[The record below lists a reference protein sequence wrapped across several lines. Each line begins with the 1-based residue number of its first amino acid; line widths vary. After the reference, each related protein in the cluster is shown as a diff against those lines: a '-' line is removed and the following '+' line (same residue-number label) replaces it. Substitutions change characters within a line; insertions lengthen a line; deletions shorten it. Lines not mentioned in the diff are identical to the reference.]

1 MNLRELQSRLEKV
14 LVKVTDSWAYEAKTI
29 LLFVL
34 EISPVDLIM
43 DKEKEVPKEKVE
55 LAEAIVVR
63 RIANEPLQYIL
74 GKQAF
79 MGLDFSVDDS
89 VLIPR
94 PETEVLV
101 AWVLE
106 HIKPMKNPKV
116 LDVGTGSGAIAISI
130 AYLNTWTNVYASDI
144 STSAIEKA
152 KQNAVL
158 NHVSGKI
165 RFVESNLFVDVAERD
180 FDLIVSNPPYIPA
193 DEVNDLQN
201 EVALYEPH
209 LALFGGE
216 DGLDFYKRII
226 PEALS
231 YLKDGGILVFEAG
244 HDQAEAIEAML
255 VSAGYEDVNHFSD
268 LCGIPRFIYGKKAL
282 WRHENV

>member
-1 MNLRELQSRLEKV
+1 MKLRELQLRLETV
-14 LVKVTDSWAYEAKTI
+14 LGKATDSWAYEAKTI
-29 LLFVL
+29 LLHVL
-34 EISPVDLIM
+34 EVSPVDLIM
-43 DKEKEVPKEKVE
+43 DKDKEVPDGKVE
-55 LAEAIVVR
+55 MAEAIAVR

-74 GKQAF
+74 GKQGF

-101 AWVLE
+101 EWALGS
-106 HIKPMKNPKV
+106 IKSIKTPKI
-116 LDVGTGSGAIAISI
+116 LDIGTGSGAIAISI
-130 AYLNTWTNVYASDI
+130 ARLNTWTDVYASDI
-144 STSAIEKA
+144 SSSALEKA
-152 KQNAVL
+152 KENSVL

-165 RFVESNLFVDVAERD
+165 HFIESNLFVDVTEKD

-193 DEVNDLQN
+193 VDINGMQR

-231 YLKDGGILVFEAG
+231 FLKDGGILVFEAG
-244 HDQAEAIEAML
+244 HDQAEAIEVML
-255 VSAGYEDVNHFSD
+255 VSAGYEDVNHFCD

>member
-1 MNLRELQSRLEKV
+1 MKLRELQSRLETV
-14 LVKVTDSWAYEAKTI
+14 LGKVTDSWAHEAKII
-29 LLFVL
+29 LLEVL
-34 EISPVDLIM
+34 GITTVDLIM
-43 DKEKEVPKEKVE
+43 DKEKEVPEEKVE
-55 LAEAIVVR
+55 MAEAIAVR
-63 RIANEPLQYIL
+63 RLANEPLQYIL

-101 AWVLE
+101 EWVLE
-106 HIKPMKNPKV
+106 HIKDIKRPKV
-116 LDVGTGSGAIAISI
+116 LDIGTGSGVIAISI
-130 AYLNTWTNVYASDI
+130 AFHNTWADVFASDI
-144 STSAIEKA
+144 SSSAIEKA
-152 KQNAVL
+152 KHNAVI
-158 NHVSGKI
+158 NNVSGKV
-165 RFVESNLFVDVAERD
+165 RFFESNLFVDVSEKE

-193 DEVNDLQN
+193 GEVKGMQK

-231 YLKDGGILVFEAG
+231 YMKDGGILVFEAG
-244 HDQAEAIEAML
+244 HDQADAIEAIM
-255 VSAGYEDVNHFSD
+255 VSAGYEDVDHFSD
-268 LCGIPRFIYGKKAL
+268 LCGVPRFIYGKKAL

>member
-165 RFVESNLFVDVAERD
+165 RFIESNLFVDVAERD

>member
-1 MNLRELQSRLEKV
+1 
-14 LVKVTDSWAYEAKTI
+14 
-29 LLFVL
+29 
-34 EISPVDLIM
+34 
-43 DKEKEVPKEKVE
+43 
-55 LAEAIVVR
+55 
-63 RIANEPLQYIL
+63 
-74 GKQAF
+74 
-79 MGLDFSVDDS
+79 MGLDFSVDDT

-101 AWVLE
+101 EWVLGR
-106 HIKPMKNPKV
+106 IQSIKNPKV

-130 AYLNTWTNVYASDI
+130 ARLNTWTDVYASDI
-144 STSAIEKA
+144 SSPALEKA
-152 KQNAVL
+152 KHNAVL

-165 RFVESNLFVDVAERD
+165 HFIESNLFVDVTEKD

-193 DEVNDLQN
+193 VDINGMQK

-231 YLKDGGILVFEAG
+231 FLKDGGTLVFEAG

-268 LCGIPRFIYGKKAL
+268 LCGVPRFIYGKKAL

>member
-1 MNLRELQSRLEKV
+1 MKLRELQSRLEKV
-14 LVKVTDSWAYEAKTI
+14 LGKVTDSWAHEAKII
-29 LLFVL
+29 LLEVL
-34 EISPVDLIM
+34 DISTVDLIM
-43 DKEKEVPKEKVE
+43 DKEKEVPDEKVE
-55 LAEAIVVR
+55 MAEAIAVR

-101 AWVLE
+101 EWVLE
-106 HIKPMKNPKV
+106 HIKDIKRPKV
-116 LDVGTGSGAIAISI
+116 LDIGTGSGAIAISI
-130 AYLNTWTNVYASDI
+130 AYRNTWADVYASDI
-144 STSAIEKA
+144 SSSAIEKA
-152 KQNAVL
+152 KHNAVI
-158 NHVSGKI
+158 NNVSGKV
-165 RFVESNLFVDVAERD
+165 RFFESNLFVDVSEKD

-193 DEVNDLQN
+193 GEVKVMQR

-231 YLKDGGILVFEAG
+231 YMKDGGILVFEAG
-244 HDQAEAIEAML
+244 HDQADAIEAIM

-268 LCGIPRFIYGKKAL
+268 LCGVPRFIYGKKAL

>member
-1 MNLRELQSRLEKV
+1 MKLRELQSRLEKV
-14 LVKVTDSWAYEAKTI
+14 LEKVTESWVHEAKII
-29 LLFVL
+29 LLEVL
-34 EISPVDLIM
+34 GISTVDLIM
-43 DKEKEVPKEKVE
+43 DKEKEVPDEKVE
-55 LAEAIVVR
+55 MAEAIAVR
-63 RIANEPLQYIL
+63 RLANEPLQYIL

-101 AWVLE
+101 EWVLE
-106 HIKPMKNPKV
+106 RIEDIKSPKV
-116 LDVGTGSGAIAISI
+116 LDIGTGSGAIAISI
-130 AYLNTWTNVYASDI
+130 AYQNTWADVFASDI
-144 STSAIEKA
+144 SSSAIEKA
-152 KQNAVL
+152 KQNAV
-158 NHVSGKI
+158 NNNVSGRV
-165 RFVESNLFVDVAERD
+165 RFFESNLFVDVSEKD

-193 DEVNDLQN
+193 GEVNGMQR

-216 DGLDFYKRII
+216 DGLDFYRRII

-231 YLKDGGILVFEAG
+231 YMKDGGILIFEAG
-244 HDQAEAIEAML
+244 HDQADVIEAIM

-268 LCGIPRFIYGKKAL
+268 LCGVPRFIYGKKVL

>member
-1 MNLRELQSRLEKV
+1 MKLRELQIRLEKV
-14 LVKVTDSWAYEAKTI
+14 LGNVTDSWAYEAKAI
-29 LLFVL
+29 IMDVL
-34 EISPVDLIM
+34 DISPVDLM
-43 DKEKEVPKEKVE
+43 MEKDMEVPNEKVE
-55 LAEAIVVR
+55 VAEAIAVR

-74 GKQAF
+74 GRQGF

-101 AWVLE
+101 EWVLGR
-106 HIKPMKNPKV
+106 IKAIKNPKV
-116 LDVGTGSGAIAISI
+116 LDLGTGSGAIAISI
-130 AYLNTWTNVYASDI
+130 AHKNTWTNVYASDI
-144 STSAIEKA
+144 SPSALEKA
-152 KQNAVL
+152 KHNAVI
-158 NHVSGKI
+158 NNVSGKV
-165 RFVESNLFVDVAERD
+165 RFIESNLFVDVNENE
-180 FDLIVSNPPYIPA
+180 FDLIVSNPPYIPSY
-193 DEVNDLQN
+193 EVIGMQR

-244 HDQAEAIEAML
+244 HDQATAIEAML
-255 VSAGYEDVNHFSD
+255 VSAGYEDVNHFND
-268 LCGIPRFIYGKKAL
+268 LCGIPRFIYGKKAIM
-282 WRHENV
+282 EA